1 MKDRLRKGVAA
12 GLAFALGG
20 FGAHRFYL
28 EQHGRGVAYLLL
40 SWTFVPLLLGVRDG
54 LRLLL
59 MTPAAFDDEFNKPSL
74 ILTPHS
80 ERPAVP
86 LYAPAPVQVT
96 VVGAGGDRVSQL
108 EKLASLREKGVI
120 SDEEF
125 AAQKVRLLSHDQ

>member
-40 SWTFVPLLLGVRDG
+40 SWTFVPLLLGIRDG
-54 LRLLL
+54 MRLLL
-59 MTPAAFDDEFNKPSL
+59 MTPKEFDAEYNAPTLLLS
-74 ILTPHS
+74 PHAV
-80 ERPAVP
+80 RPAVP
-86 LYAPAPVQVT
+86 LHPPVQVT

-120 SDEEF
+120 SDDEF
-125 AAQKVRLLSHDQ
+125 AAQKARLLSGE

>member
-40 SWTFVPLLLGVRDG
+40 SWTFVPLLLGIRDG
-54 LRLLL
+54 MRLLL
-59 MTPAAFDDEFNKPSL
+59 MTPKAFDAEYNAPTL
-74 ILTPHS
+74 ILNPHAA
-80 ERPAVP
+80 RPAVP
-86 LYAPAPVQVT
+86 HHPPVQVT
-96 VVGAGGDRVSQL
+96 VLGAGGDRASQL

-120 SDEEF
+120 SDDEF
-125 AAQKVRLLSHDQ
+125 AAQKARLLSGE